1 MKDKLYLIDGSA
13 LFYRAYFAFIRN
25 PLINSRQENTSAI
38 FGVINSFLTLID
50 KMEAK
55 YIAIA
60 FDRKAPT
67 FRHIDYKEYKAN
79 RPPMPEDLVAQLP
92 AVLEFFELIKI
103 PQVGADGYEADD
115 ALGTMGE
122 HFKSDFEI
130 VYVTSDKDYC
140 QLIEDGSGMYDPMK
154 DNFLDSKAV
163 YEKYGV
169 QPQQFI
175 DYLALMGDSSDNI
188 PGVRGIGPVSA
199 QKLLEEYQ
207 SLQEIY
213 QHIDEVDPKFRGKL
227 IENKDNAFLSQH
239 LARIVLDA
247 DLKLPAR
254 DTLYFEPNRLSQ
266 ALPFM
271 KRYELS
277 TLQRRIESRFLKGD
291 KKAEAPEQ
299 QADIFDI
306 AEPSKEPV
314 ATETK
319 PEFEAILVDKGR
331 FDTLLKELEKV
342 DVLSL
347 DTETDSL
354 DWTSAALVG
363 ISLCWESSKAY
374 YLPLGHQMADNL
386 PLRQTIEALSK
397 ALRGKIIV
405 GHNLKFD
412 RMILKRQGWL
422 IPQPFFD
429 TMIAAYVLDAGFF
442 TFSLDDCAARE
453 LGYRMLPITDLIGK
467 GAKQIS
473 FDLVSVS
480 DAYFYAAEDAWATLA
495 LYRIYRGRLEH
506 SPAKKVFY
514 ELDMPLMPVLMH
526 MEELGVSIDEK
537 MLSEISHQL
546 NIEIKRLTEEI
557 YEISGYDFNLNS
569 TQQLARLLFEE
580 LKLPSKKKTK
590 TGYSTDNSVLEALAE
605 DYEIAS
611 KIIDYRQLVKLENT
625 YVSALPR
632 LVNPVTQRI
641 HSSFNQCVASTGRL
655 SSTNPNLQNIP
666 VRTKIGREVRKA
678 FIAGKA
684 DYLIMAADYSQIELR
699 LLALMSGDEKLLQA
713 FHEGIDIHK
722 QTAAQINGV
731 DLKDVSSD
739 MRRAAKTI
747 NFGLMYGMGQ
757 RKLARELSISQ
768 NEAKTMIE
776 NYFAQFPAI
785 SKYKAECI
793 AKAQSTGHATT
804 LFGRVLDLPGILS
817 KNKGSSSEAERIAVN
832 MPIQGTAADI
842 IKRAMLS
849 IHARI
854 QAEPKIRMIMQV
866 HDELVFEVHQDF
878 VEQAEHLVRE
888 EMEAALPEEYRPA
901 VRLSVDIGIGKNWY
915 EAH

>member
-625 YVSALPR
+625 YVSAL
-632 LVNPVTQRI
+632 
-641 HSSFNQCVASTGRL
+641 
-655 SSTNPNLQNIP
+655 
-666 VRTKIGREVRKA
+666 
-678 FIAGKA
+678 
-684 DYLIMAADYSQIELR
+684 
-699 LLALMSGDEKLLQA
+699 
-713 FHEGIDIHK
+713 
-722 QTAAQINGV
+722 
-731 DLKDVSSD
+731 
-739 MRRAAKTI
+739 
-747 NFGLMYGMGQ
+747 
-757 RKLARELSISQ
+757 
-768 NEAKTMIE
+768 
-776 NYFAQFPAI
+776 
-785 SKYKAECI
+785 
-793 AKAQSTGHATT
+793 
-804 LFGRVLDLPGILS
+804 
-817 KNKGSSSEAERIAVN
+817 
-832 MPIQGTAADI
+832 
-842 IKRAMLS
+842 
-849 IHARI
+849 
-854 QAEPKIRMIMQV
+854 
-866 HDELVFEVHQDF
+866 
-878 VEQAEHLVRE
+878 
-888 EMEAALPEEYRPA
+888 
-901 VRLSVDIGIGKNWY
+901 
-915 EAH
+915 